1 MTRALHVLMALA
13 LVFTVVGPL
22 RSDLP
27 SWAWSWWLLASLV
40 ALALWARARRAA
52 HGQGTTAAS
61 PSGVGSG
68 FWPGPMPAPLRPALL
83 MLLSAA
89 LIDLFMGLWHG
100 GGWDLLRQDGKVLLS
115 LPMAWLVLAGLGL
128 QAQQTEVYRGQ
139 ETGWPPRR
147 GHSSGPQATGLHQ
160 PAALY
165 EALCWAMG
173 LQMVVAL
180 AVALYWPRAW
190 LPATPIPWATAV
202 ALNVAVLAPLALV
215 RPGASGGVD
224 CSFEGRAWRLGLGLA
239 VLAGVVAV
247 VLSRSRAAWVVLP
260 WLGLLVV
267 AFAPRRAPAAVAVLA
282 MMGAVLGAGLWYDSL
297 QPAQVERGM
306 RLLDLVQ
313 ELTQWS
319 QSDAGTSVGSRLV
332 LWEAAWNSLW
342 AHPWVGIGVEAR
354 IALVQTVVPPDT
366 LPDVAPLVHVHQQFL
381 NQAVDHGLPGLM
393 AALLCA
399 GAPFALAW
407 RAPTTT
413 MRWQCLGVGVVHTVG
428 LMFNANMTHGTYAVN
443 FGLVLMA
450 ILWMQASRDAA
461 GGHDA

>member
-40 ALALWARARRAA
+40 ALVVWARAHRAA
-52 HGQGTTAAS
+52 AGHGTVAES

-68 FWPGPMPAPLRPALL
+68 FWPGPMPAHLRPALL

-128 QAQQTEVYRGQ
+128 HGRSTD
-139 ETGWPPRR
+139 
-147 GHSSGPQATGLHQ
+147 PQATDLH
-160 PAALY
+160 PTAALY
-165 EALCWAMG
+165 ETLCWAMG

-215 RPGASGGVD
+215 RPGASGGAAL
-224 CSFEGRAWRLGLGLA
+224 SFEGRAWRLGLGLA

-267 AFAPRRAPAAVAVLA
+267 AYAPRRAVAAVAVLA

-297 QPAQVERGM
+297 QPAQVERGI

-313 ELTQWS
+313 ELTQWN
-319 QSDAGTSVGSRLV
+319 QPDAGTSVGSRLA

>member
-40 ALALWARARRAA
+40 ALALWARARGAA
-52 HGQGTTAAS
+52 HGGGTAAES

-68 FWPGPMPAPLRPALL
+68 FWPGPMPAHLRPALL

-128 QAQQTEVYRGQ
+128 H
-139 ETGWPPRR
+139 RR
-147 GHSSGPQATGLHQ
+147 STDPQARGLHQ

-165 EALCWAMG
+165 ETLCWAMG

-190 LPATPIPWATAV
+190 LPATPIPWTTAV

-215 RPGASGGVD
+215 RPGASGGVAL
-224 CSFEGRAWRLGLGLA
+224 SYEGRAWRLGLGLA

-267 AFAPRRAPAAVAVLA
+267 AFAPRRAVAAVAVLA

-297 QPAQVERGM
+297 QPAQVERGI

-313 ELTQWS
+313 ELTQWN
-319 QSDAGTSVGSRLV
+319 QPDAGTSVGSRLA

>member
-1 MTRALHVLMALA
+1 
-13 LVFTVVGPL
+13 
-22 RSDLP
+22 
-27 SWAWSWWLLASLV
+27 
-40 ALALWARARRAA
+40 
-52 HGQGTTAAS
+52 
-61 PSGVGSG
+61 
-68 FWPGPMPAPLRPALL
+68 
-83 MLLSAA
+83 
-89 LIDLFMGLWHG
+89 
-100 GGWDLLRQDGKVLLS
+100 
-115 LPMAWLVLAGLGL
+115 
-128 QAQQTEVYRGQ
+128 
-139 ETGWPPRR
+139 
-147 GHSSGPQATGLHQ
+147 
-160 PAALY
+160 
-165 EALCWAMG
+165 
-173 LQMVVAL
+173 
-180 AVALYWPRAW
+180 
-190 LPATPIPWATAV
+190 
-202 ALNVAVLAPLALV
+202 
-215 RPGASGGVD
+215 
-224 CSFEGRAWRLGLGLA
+224 
-239 VLAGVVAV
+239 
-247 VLSRSRAAWVVLP
+247 
-260 WLGLLVV
+260 
-267 AFAPRRAPAAVAVLA
+267 